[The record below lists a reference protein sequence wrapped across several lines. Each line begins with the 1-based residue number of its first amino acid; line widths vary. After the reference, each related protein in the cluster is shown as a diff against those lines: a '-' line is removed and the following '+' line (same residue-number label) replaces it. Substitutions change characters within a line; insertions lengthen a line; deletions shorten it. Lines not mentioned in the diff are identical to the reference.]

1 MEDVGEQLELFPE
14 IEEQIVLN
22 PLIRFFGTGP
32 QGTKCKTCKHLVIN
46 QPGQNKYYKCFK
58 RGITNGAATD
68 HRVGWQSCGKY
79 QEQQSIVGS

>member
-1 MEDVGEQLELFPE
+1 MNEVGEQLELFPE
-14 IEEQIVLN
+14 IEEKTVMN

-32 QGTKCKTCKHLVIN
+32 SGTKCKTCKFLVIN

-58 RGITNGAATD
+58 RGITNGPGTD

-79 QEQQSIVGS
+79 TE